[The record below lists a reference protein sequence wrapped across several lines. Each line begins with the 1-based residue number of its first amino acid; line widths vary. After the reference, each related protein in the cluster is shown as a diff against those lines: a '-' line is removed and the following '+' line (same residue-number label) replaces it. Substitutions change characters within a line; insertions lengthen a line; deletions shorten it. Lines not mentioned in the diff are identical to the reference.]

1 MSNEEIAIYK
11 KIELMQEY
19 INAECEGYIYSPTD
33 KDYQIFLRIKHIVDS
48 LCKNALVLLKQ
59 HKTLFKGNAQN
70 LSLQQTEQLLRQIYL
85 CCALPNT
92 PGEKNNAITE
102 ILRKFN
108 LHDDLFFIQYR

>member
-19 INAECEGYIYSPTD
+19 IHAECEGYIYNPTD

-59 HKTLFKGNAQN
+59 HKTLFKGNAQK
-70 LSLQQTEQLLRQIYL
+70 LSLKQTEQLLRQIYL
-85 CCALPNT
+85 CCSLPNT
-92 PGEKNNAITE
+92 PGEKNNALTE
-102 ILRKFN
+102 ILINFN
-108 LHDDLFFIQYR
+108 LCDELLFIDF

>member
-59 HKTLFKGNAQN
+59 HKTL
-70 LSLQQTEQLLRQIYL
+70 
-85 CCALPNT
+85 CCSLPNT

-108 LHDDLFFIQYR
+108 LHDDLFFIQY